1 MASRLKFSTNVSAC
15 IDQDNSPS
23 RLGAELFP
31 CGVLSQRIWLN
42 AWSRMGERDCWAKRY
57 SEANRDAPAMATGRH
72 RDHVPV
78 SVELGSKCRRDQTDD
93 CNSGQSEGAH
103 TIANHG
109 CPHSEVR
116 AQVKPRRR
124 GDTGASGSVWGEPV
138 MGRETH
144 HLHMLLHPPVLLVQ
158 HKMI

>member
-1 MASRLKFSTNVSAC
+1 MWSSVTADLAERLVP
-15 IDQDNSPS
+15 D
-23 RLGAELFP
+23 
-31 CGVLSQRIWLN
+31 
-42 AWSRMGERDCWAKRY
+42 GERDCWAKRY

-124 GDTGASGSVWGEPV
+124 GDTGASGSVWGGTCDGEGNPSPAYAA
-138 MGRETH
+138 T
-144 HLHMLLHPPVLLVQ
+144 PPCAFSATQDDLTLLVPFCRRG
-158 HKMI
+158 